1 MDEAFELLWRLMIF
15 TGRLMLHMVGVG
27 VGAARTRR
35 CKAAYDPP
43 FLETVQ
49 DNVDEASGKAKRK
62 RGKMPAVVPL
72 KLSDATVYTVVL
84 PRNTAWDAE
93 KAAAFMNY
101 MVGTFQRIS
110 FRILAVAGRIEWQIL
125 DLRLSLDP
133 QMVARAIRAYYPDA
147 EVRQGSVHRAAFNK
161 PYFQTVLAWQQEV
174 DFTRPLRHVE
184 ELRGFDPLIAL
195 SNALAELERGE
206 AIAHTLIVC
215 GMTPDANEIGKQ
227 MITTSDIHPLEYADL
242 PTAIGAELRR
252 RSGGDQVPLHEAAV
266 QKVLE
271 DKLNQPLYH
280 ALLLTEIRAPSHDR
294 VRQLMAIGSHV
305 WHFSKLPFNALVP
318 GETSIIEIADE
329 ETQARA
335 DTFGLLDYWLT
346 DEDHT
351 WRENLLVLEHRE
363 LAALWHLPHQAYAAS
378 TMQWARAR
386 NVPMPREMQGQTE
399 GICLGEN
406 VLPTGRVRIHMPD
419 AERTT
424 HTLMIGKTGTG
435 KSTLLH
441 RLIHQDIQAGRGVAV
456 IDPKGD
462 LVKDILEG
470 SIYRERADDLVLLDF
485 TQGDTPPPLN
495 PLLTPR
501 GSDRTL
507 AAGTMMTIM
516 EQLYPGFGGQM
527 SDTLYNALLT
537 LMYDE
542 RPTIRD
548 VNRLFRDAGYRHSL
562 IEKLDNVAA
571 EDFWDSFNSLS
582 TGQQQLLSQPIE
594 HRMRSFYANPTLY
607 SVMCHPQTLD
617 FHQLMQ
623 QSKIILVPFALN
635 TADAVIPP
643 HEQRLLGSVLVTQLQ
658 LAALAGAAQRHGFTL
673 YIDEAQNF
681 ITTSLHT
688 LLTQAR
694 ARNMA
699 LVLANQYL
707 EQLAGNTLEAVM
719 GSVGAIA
726 AFEVDERDARAL
738 APYFR
743 PQFEPDDLVNLGK
756 YRAALRMRYQHT
768 PRVMTLTTLPPMRKP
783 DNADERIQIL
793 RQHSASRFTSM
804 TRSEVL
810 AQLAGRYPKP
820 QRQTA
825 TANGGDDGDWYDRG

>member
-1 MDEAFELLWRLMIF
+1 MDGAWNLLWNLMVF
-15 TGRLMLHMVGVG
+15 TGSLMLRMVGVG
-27 VGAARTRR
+27 VGAARARR
-35 CKAAYDPP
+35 GKAAYDPP

-49 DNVDEASGKAKRK
+49 DNAGEASGKAKRK
-62 RGKMPAVVPL
+62 RGKMPAVAPL

-93 KAAAFMNY
+93 KAAAFMHY

-133 QMVARAIRAYYPDA
+133 QLVARAVRAYYPDA
-147 EVRQGSVHRAAFNK
+147 EVRQRRVQRAAFSE

-195 SNALAELERGE
+195 SNALSELETGE

-215 GMTPDANEIGKQ
+215 GMSPDANEIGKQ

-242 PTAIGAELRR
+242 PTAIAAELRR
-252 RSGGDQVPLHEAAV
+252 RSGGDQVPIHEAAV
-266 QKVLE
+266 QNVLE

-294 VRQLMAIGSHV
+294 VRQLMAIASHV

-318 GETSIIEIADE
+318 GEPKILQISDE
-329 ETQARA
+329 DQQAHE
-335 DTFGLLDYWLT
+335 DTYGLLNRWLS
-346 DEDHT
+346 DDPS
-351 WRENLLVLEHRE
+351 WQENLLILEHRE
-363 LAALWHLPHQAYAAS
+363 LAALWHLPHQDYTAS
-378 TMQWARAR
+378 ALQWARAR
-386 NVPMPREMQGQTE
+386 NVPIPRAMQGQTE
-399 GICLGEN
+399 GIRLGDN
-406 VLPTGRVRIHMPD
+406 VLPTGRVPIYMPTT
-419 AERTT
+419 ERTT
-424 HTLMIGKTGTG
+424 HTLVVGKTGTG
-435 KSTLLH
+435 KSTLMH

-485 TQGDTPPPLN
+485 TQGDNPPPLN

-542 RPTIRD
+542 HPTIRD

-582 TGQQQLLSQPIE
+582 TGQQQLLAQPIE

-617 FHQLMQ
+617 FYQLMQ
-623 QSKIILVPFALN
+623 QRKIILVPFALN

-658 LAALAGAAQRHGFTL
+658 LAALAGAAQRQGFTL

-694 ARNMA
+694 ARNLA

-726 AFEVDERDARAL
+726 AFEVDDKDARAL

-743 PQFEPDDLVNLGK
+743 PQFEPDDLVNLGR
-756 YRAALRMRYQHT
+756 YRAALRMRFQQA
-768 PRVMTLTTLPPMRKP
+768 PRVMTLMALPPMRKP
-783 DNADERIQIL
+783 ENADERFHIL
-793 RQHSASRFTSM
+793 RQYSAEEYTPM
-804 TRSEVL
+804 TRAEVL
-810 AQLAGRYPKP
+810 AQLAQRYPKP
-820 QRQTA
+820 QRQPA
-825 TANGGDDGDWYDRG
+825 ANGGDDGDWYDRG

>member
-1 MDEAFELLWRLMIF
+1 MDAAWNLLWDLMIF
-15 TGRLMLHMVGVG
+15 TGKLMLRMVGIGGG
-27 VGAARTRR
+27 VLRTRR
-35 CKAAYDPP
+35 TKAAYDPP

-49 DNVDEASGKAKRK
+49 DNAGEASGKAKRK
-62 RGKMPAVVPL
+62 RGKLPAVAPL

-93 KAAAFMNY
+93 KAAAFMDY
-101 MVGTFQRIS
+101 MIATFQRIS

-147 EVRQGSVHRAAFNK
+147 EVRQGSVQRAAFSE

-174 DFTRPLRHVE
+174 DFTRPLRHVD

-195 SNALAELERGE
+195 SNALSELETGE

-242 PTAIGAELRR
+242 PTAIEAELRR

-266 QKVLE
+266 QEVLE
-271 DKLNQPLYH
+271 DKLAQPLYH

-294 VRQLMAIGSHV
+294 MGQLMAIGSHV

-318 GETSIIEIADE
+318 GEPKTLEITDVDQ
-329 ETQARA
+329 QARE
-335 DTFGLLDYWLT
+335 DTFGLLNRWLT
-346 DEDHT
+346 GDST
-351 WRENLLVLEHRE
+351 WRENLLILEHRE
-363 LAALWHLPHQAYAAS
+363 LAALWHLPHQDYTAS

-386 NVPMPREMQGQTE
+386 NVPMPREMQGQTD

-406 VLPTGRVRIHMPD
+406 VLSTGRVRIYMPIS
-419 AERTT
+419 ERTT
-424 HTLMIGKTGTG
+424 HTLVVGKTGMG

-441 RLIHQDIQAGRGVAV
+441 HMIDQDIQAGRGVAV

-462 LVKDILEG
+462 LVRDILERG
-470 SIYRERADDLVLLDF
+470 HLKGRTDDLVVLDF
-485 TQGDTPPPLN
+485 TQGDYPPPLN
-495 PLLTPR
+495 PLITPR
-501 GSDRTL
+501 GSDKTL

-537 LMYDE
+537 QMYDE

-562 IEKLDNVAA
+562 IERLDNVAA

-582 TGQQQLLSQPIE
+582 GGQQQLLAQPIE

-607 SVMCHPQTLD
+607 AVMCHPQTLD
-617 FHQLMQ
+617 FYQLMQ
-623 QSKIILVPFALN
+623 QRKIILVPFALN

-658 LAALAGAAQRHGFTL
+658 LAALAGATQQHGFTL

-694 ARNMA
+694 ARNLS

-726 AFEVDERDARAL
+726 AFEVDDRDARAL

-743 PQFEPDDLVNLGK
+743 PQFEPDDMVNLGK
-756 YRAALRMRYQHT
+756 YRAALRMRFRQAPH
-768 PRVMTLTTLPPMRKP
+768 VMTLTTLPPIQKP
-783 DNADERIQIL
+783 VNADERFRVL
-793 RQHSASRFTSM
+793 RRHSARRYTPM
-804 TRSEVL
+804 TRAQVL
-810 AQLAGRYPKP
+810 AELAQRYPKP
-820 QRQTA
+820 QRQPA
-825 TANGGDDGDWYDRG
+825 PNGGDDGDWYDRG